1 MNQTTHKTNKSKKKI
16 NTNTQ
21 AMVLTS
27 SSYAP
32 PIYYY
37 IKMVRCA
44 FERIIYIYIYIL
56 YFYKQR
62 QIINTHDV

>member
-44 FERIIYIYIYIL
+44 FERIIHIYIYFNI
-56 YFYKQR
+56 FTDKP
-62 QIINTHDV
+62 QIINTHYF